1 MKVEGTEKNFNKN
14 YLLLVN
20 FIYYINQKCCM
31 TIFRMGKT
39 KEITQ
44 EMGKTKE
51 TVHKVGSRLQNR
63 ISERGVSI

>member
-1 MKVEGTEKNFNKN
+1 MKFEGTEKNFNKS

-39 KEITQ
+39 KEILII
-44 EMGKTKE
+44 
-51 TVHKVGSRLQNR
+51 SLQSGN
-63 ISERGVSI
+63 SD